1 MKSFK
6 LADPL
11 MSFRRNPFEIQAN
24 RLYPKKFL
32 QNTTRPLIIIL
43 LLLSGFGT
51 VLAQNHKNDS
61 LTVGSPAP
69 TFFLKNLDGAEFYLS
84 NYCGKLREPWK
95 NKNQSVVILSFFA
108 TWCAPCLKEI
118 AVLEDIAVKFAGQDL
133 KIFLINVNEKPEL
146 VTPFVKEHQIK
157 FPILMDTY
165 GLVASKYGA
174 TQLPCYVL
182 IKPDGKIVLL
192 GKGYSAGFKE
202 KVSHALSLLLGKIG
216 TNEVRLAQ

>member
-6 LADPL
+6 LAIAFRA
-11 MSFRRNPFEIQAN
+11 FRRKRYKIQAH
-24 RLYPKKFL
+24 RLCQKIFL
-32 QNTTRPLIIIL
+32 QHTTPPLIIIL
-43 LLLSGFGT
+43 LHLSGFDT
-51 VLAQNHKNDS
+51 LLAQNHQNDS

-69 TFFLKNLDGAEFYLS
+69 TFFLKNLNGAEFYLS

-118 AVLEDIAVKFAGQDL
+118 AVLEDIAVKFAGHDL

-182 IKPDGKIVLL
+182 IKPDGKIALL
-192 GKGYSAGFKE
+192 GKGYSDDFKG
-202 KVSHALSLLLGKIG
+202 KMSQALSLLLGKVG